1 MKTVISATLLIAGAL
16 TLAACTRGTD
26 AGNAVTENTALLNE
40 EGAAPDTNL
49 TVVDEPDAN
58 GIALNAAGE
67 LPLANDATG
76 NAS

>member
-1 MKTVISATLLIAGAL
+1 MKTVISATLLTACAL
-16 TLAACTRGTD
+16 TLAACTGGTD
-26 AGNAVTENTALLNE
+26 TGNTVTENAVLLNE

-49 TVVDEPDAN
+49 TAIDEPDAN
-58 GIALNAAGE
+58 GAALNAAGE